1 LSESFDQASEKLLA
15 GHPQDRLLSAQVIA
29 AFGRQYLV
37 RLTDG
42 SEMTCLTRGKKSE
55 VACGDIVEVRRTD
68 HPSVRIGTSS
78 LNGLLPTAQGVIEH
92 IAPRRSLLH
101 RSEANREKIIAANV
115 TQIIVVVA
123 AEPSFNDELLARCLV
138 AAYDQKLEVLIV
150 LNKCDLLEAAAAA
163 HKRLAPYSAIGY
175 RVLELSA
182 MQDVSRLRP
191 FLAGHSSVLV
201 GQSGMGKSTLINALL
216 PDAQAATRE
225 ISSALD
231 SGKHTTTHARLYR
244 LENAAASTHNRE
256 AADFTRKEYA
266 GGYPAA
272 SLPPSRCGNSRQT
285 PLVKQLAIRLDRRK
299 TAAKS
304 LVIPHQ
310 MAQPQRVGVSTL
322 IDCPGVQAFGLHHLS
337 FGRIEQGFVE
347 FAPYLGQCRFHDCHH
362 LHEPGCALRSAV
374 EAGKIDAR
382 RLALFQHITAARH

>member
-1 LSESFDQASEKLLA
+1 MHGQII
-15 GHPQDRLLSAQVIA
+15 G

-37 RLTDG
+37 RLDDG
-42 SEMTCLTRGKKSE
+42 GEIVCLTRGKKSE
-55 VACGDIVEVRRTD
+55 VACGDNVELQRTAD
-68 HPSVRIGTSS
+68 DQ
-78 LNGLLPTAQGVIEH
+78 AVIER

-101 RSEANREKIIAANV
+101 RSDAFREKIIAANV

-123 AEPSFNDELLARCLV
+123 AEPSFSDELLARCLV

-150 LNKCDLLEAAAAA
+150 LNKYDLLNAAASAR
-163 HKRLAPYSAIGY
+163 KRLAPYSAIGY

-182 MQDVSRLRP
+182 TQDVSRLRP
-191 FLAGHSSVLV
+191 FLTGHSSVLV
-201 GQSGMGKSTLINALL
+201 GQSGMGKSTLINTLL

-244 LENAAASTHNRE
+244 I
-256 AADFTRKEYA
+256 D
-266 GGYPAA
+266 
-272 SLPPSRCGNSRQT
+272 NS
-285 PLVKQLAIRLDRRK
+285 
-299 TAAKS
+299 S
-304 LVIPHQ
+304 N
-310 MAQPQRVGVSTL
+310 L

-347 FAPYLGQCRFHDCHH
+347 FAQYLGQCRFHDCHH
-362 LHEPGCALRSAV
+362 LHEPGCALRIAV
-374 EAGKIDAR
+374 EAGRIDAR